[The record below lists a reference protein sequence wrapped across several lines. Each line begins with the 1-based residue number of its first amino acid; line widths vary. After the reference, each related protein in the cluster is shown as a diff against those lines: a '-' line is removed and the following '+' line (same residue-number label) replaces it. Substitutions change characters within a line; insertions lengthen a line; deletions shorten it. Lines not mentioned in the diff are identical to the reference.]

1 MNNGARWLF
10 LRTGFCPASG
20 ERFGIRGDGRVARH
34 GRDGDLVRRNLLRS
48 RSDPA
53 SSTGEGSFPVP
64 ISGVFCITLGP
75 PAVYDFP
82 CNMGVRDKTLGLARE
97 GGRIQRELMDL
108 R

>member
-34 GRDGDLVRRNLLRS
+34 GRDGDLVRRNPLRS
-48 RSDPA
+48 RTDPA
-53 SSTGEGSFPVP
+53 PSTGEVSLSRSDFWR
-64 ISGVFCITLGP
+64 FCITAGP
-75 PAVYDFP
+75 PVVYDFP
-82 CNMGVRDKTLGLARE
+82 CNMGVRGETLGLARE
-97 GGRIQRELMDL
+97 GDRFQRGLMDP